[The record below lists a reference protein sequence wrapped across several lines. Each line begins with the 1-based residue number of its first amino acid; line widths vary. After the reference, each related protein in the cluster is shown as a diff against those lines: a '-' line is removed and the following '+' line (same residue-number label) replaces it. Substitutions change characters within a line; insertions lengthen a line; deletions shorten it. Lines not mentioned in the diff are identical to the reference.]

1 MNEGRAPEAKGL
13 VRLVSSGTA
22 VNARAL
28 DAEFLRT
35 LQDIDIP
42 PRPTILDR
50 IRQEMGREQPNARTL
65 GLQISAD
72 VALAAGVVRIANSP
86 YFGCHSRSRS
96 IHEALLILG
105 LEATARAVA
114 AISLRLAFPNTSHY
128 ERFWDASAQIAA
140 LSGWLAQTVRRPGL
154 RADDAY
160 TYGLFR
166 DCGIVILL
174 RRAPGY
180 MKLLERA
187 NHEAERSFTEV
198 EDDVLPI
205 NHSVVGCLMAQN
217 WWLPEELCLA
227 IRRHHDLAALG
238 EPESGLPVAS
248 RGMIATSQL
257 AEHLLQRATGAS
269 QTREWDKLGAG
280 CLGVLGLDQADL
292 VDLYDEGSALVR
304 RNR

>member
-1 MNEGRAPEAKGL
+1 L
-13 VRLVSSGTA
+13 VRLVSGGSA
-22 VNARAL
+22 VNARGL
-28 DAEFLRT
+28 DAEFLRA

-42 PRPTILDR
+42 PRPTILER
-50 IRQEMGREQPNARTL
+50 IRHEMGREQPNARTL

-72 VALAAGVVRIANSP
+72 VGLAAGVVSIANSP

-96 IHEALLILG
+96 IHEALLVLG

-174 RRAPGY
+174 RHAPGY
-180 MKLLERA
+180 MKALERA
-187 NHEAERSFTEV
+187 NCEAERSFTDV
-198 EDDVLPI
+198 EEDILPF

-217 WWLPEELCLA
+217 WWLAEEMCLA
-227 IRRHHDLAALG
+227 IRHHHDLAAIAG
-238 EPESGLPVAS
+238 PESGVPAVGRS
-248 RGMIATSQL
+248 MIAVSQL

-269 QTREWDKLGAG
+269 RTSEWDKLGAG

-292 VDLYDEGSALVR
+292 ADLYDEGAALVR

>member
-1 MNEGRAPEAKGL
+1 MSG
-13 VRLVSSGTA
+13 GTA

-28 DAEFLRT
+28 DAELLRAI
-35 LQDIDIP
+35 QDIEIP

-50 IRQEMGREQPNARTL
+50 IRHEMGREQPNTRYL

-72 VALAAGVVRIANSP
+72 VGLAAGVIRIANSP
-86 YFGCHSRSRS
+86 YFGCHRRSRS
-96 IHEALLILG
+96 IHEALLMLG

-114 AISLRLAFPNTSHY
+114 GISLRLAFPNTAHY

-174 RRAPGY
+174 RRVPGY
-180 MKLLERA
+180 MKTLERA
-187 NHEAERSFTEV
+187 NHEAERSFTDV
-198 EDDVLPI
+198 EGDVLPI
-205 NHSVVGCLMAQN
+205 NHSVVGCLMAQL

-227 IRRHHDLAALG
+227 IRHHHDLAALG
-238 EPESGLPVAS
+238 GPESGLPVAS

-257 AEHLLQRATGAS
+257 AERVLQRATGAS
-269 QTREWDKLGAG
+269 HTNEWDKLGAG
-280 CLGVLGLDQADL
+280 CLGELGLDEADL
-292 VDLYDEGSALVR
+292 DDLYAEGAALVR